1 MRLELTRRGDY
12 AVRAMLL
19 LARTDLELLPS
30 DRIAEAMSIPARF
43 MRAVM
48 RDLHQAG
55 LVEAVTGRAGGY
67 RLARLSERIS
77 LLDVVEAIEGD
88 SRRQTCVLRGAPCG
102 RDGFCDLHA
111 VFFDAQ
117 EALLA
122 RFADVSLAVLR
133 DGGLAVEPL
142 AAREGSAGQRPS
154 HAVEEAGGG

>member
-19 LARTDLELLPS
+19 LARTDQDLLPS
-30 DRIAEAMSIPARF
+30 DRIAEAMGIPPRF

-48 RDLHQAG
+48 RDLHQAS

-67 RLARLSERIS
+67 RLARRPERIS
-77 LLDVVEAIEGD
+77 LLDVIEAIEGD

-111 VFFDAQ
+111 VFFEAQ

-133 DGGLAVEPL
+133 DRGLAVEPRV
-142 AAREGSAGQRPS
+142 ASKGSAGQRPS
-154 HAVEEAGGG
+154 QAGDGVGG

>member
-19 LARTDLELLPS
+19 LARTDQDLLPS

-67 RLARLSERIS
+67 RLARLPERIS

-133 DGGLAVEPL
+133 DRGLAVEPIV
-142 AAREGSAGQRPS
+142 ASEGSAGQRLS
-154 HAVEEAGGG
+154 HAGEGAGGG